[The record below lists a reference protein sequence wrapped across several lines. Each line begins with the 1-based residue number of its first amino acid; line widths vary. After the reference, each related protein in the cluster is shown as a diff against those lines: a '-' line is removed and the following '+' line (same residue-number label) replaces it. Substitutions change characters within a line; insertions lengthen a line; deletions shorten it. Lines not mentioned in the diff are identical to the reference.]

1 VDALSSPAAIDAI
14 TRLAP
19 ESAVLL
25 PLTARCHLVGVLSL
39 CRGAARS
46 PMPDQE
52 IQAAIGIA
60 ERAGLALDNIRLYA
74 EQRSTSQ
81 QLREANYR
89 LQLVAAHDRTVARAL
104 QDAMLTRLPEP
115 DHLHLVAR
123 YLTATGT
130 ERVGGD
136 WYDAVVLPTGTTTLM
151 IGDVAGHDIAAAAV
165 MGQLRNMLRA
175 FAWDRGD
182 DTPSASVTRL
192 DRAMRELRLGT
203 LATLA
208 VVQIEQHAA
217 DDEQGLRTIR
227 WTNAGH
233 PPPVLVHPDGSAV
246 VLDAGQNSPP
256 HQWPGLAGATRTP
269 TGC

>member
-1 VDALSSPAAIDAI
+1 
-14 TRLAP
+14 
-19 ESAVLL
+19 
-25 PLTARCHLVGVLSL
+25 
-39 CRGAARS
+39 
-46 PMPDQE
+46 
-52 IQAAIGIA
+52 
-60 ERAGLALDNIRLYA
+60 
-74 EQRSTSQ
+74 
-81 QLREANYR
+81 
-89 LQLVAAHDRTVARAL
+89 
-104 QDAMLTRLPEP
+104 
-115 DHLHLVAR
+115 
-123 YLTATGT
+123 
-130 ERVGGD
+130 
-136 WYDAVVLPTGTTTLM
+136 M

-182 DTPSASVTRL
+182 ETPLASVTRL

-256 HQWPGLAGATRTP
+256 HQWPGPARATRTP